1 MGKRVLILNNRTM
14 MRNIIVKTFNNNG
27 YHVVGETR
35 DVLGAVTACKRLK
48 PDLVVI
54 DAEMSYS
61 QRMKAISLI
70 YSNHAAAKIVLLSVL
85 GPTVFIVDPVD
96 QCFDDYMI
104 ERLPINHPLLI
115 IEKEFSRS
123 LNDYL
128 GSSKH
133 KTFRIPSR
141 AG

>member
-14 MRNIIVKTFNNNG
+14 MRKIIVKTFDNNG

-35 DVLGAVTACKRLK
+35 DVPGAVSACKLLK

-54 DAEMSYS
+54 DAEMPYS

-70 YSNHAAAKIVLLSVL
+70 YSNHTAAKIVLLSVL
-85 GPTVFIVDPVD
+85 GPKVFIVDPVD
-96 QCFDDYMI
+96 QYSDDYMI
-104 ERLPINHPLLI
+104 EQLPINHPLLI

-133 KTFRIPSR
+133 KTFGMPTR